1 MADSLHRSYSVIDRS
16 YVSIIKRDVRA
27 MAGRIGFSTGRMG
40 ELDIII
46 AELTSNLVKYAQAG
60 ELLVRDIPSRTNPG
74 IELIS
79 ADSGPGMVDPARMMT
94 DGLSTGGS
102 LGQGLGAI
110 RRLADLFQLYSLPG
124 RGTIGLVRV
133 FQKPLTSPVVAP
145 AAAAQ
150 ALLVSKVDQT
160 PCGDGFYCKL
170 TTSSLRLFLGDGLGH
185 GLPAHQ
191 AVEQATRTMAQQC
204 DNSPAAWLTAIH
216 RAAVGT
222 RGLVGTAAVFNFAS
236 RKWTVCGVGNIQT
249 QLCGGSYTKRYAAQN
264 GILGYNMPR
273 TLQEHTLP
281 YEPGQCLVMVSDGIQ
296 TRWNPARY
304 PNVSRCDPMVLA
316 AAIYKEYSR
325 QTDDMSVAVARI
337 H

>member
-1 MADSLHRSYSVIDRS
+1 MTDSLHRSYPVVDRS
-16 YVSIIKRDVRA
+16 YVSIIKRDVRVL
-27 MAGRIGFSTGRMG
+27 AGRLGFPVGRLD

-46 AELTSNLVKYAQAG
+46 AELISNLVKYARAG
-60 ELLVRDIPSRTNPG
+60 ELLVRAIPDVTNAG

-79 ADSGPGMVDPARMMT
+79 ADTGPGMVDTARMKT
-94 DGLSTGGS
+94 DGVSTGGS

-110 RRLADLFQLYSLPG
+110 GRLSDRFELYSLPG

-133 FQKPLTSPVVAP
+133 FLKPPPLVTP
-145 AAAAQ
+145 AATAG

-185 GLPAHQ
+185 GLPANH
-191 AVEQATRTMAQQC
+191 AVGQATRTMALQR
-204 DNSPAAWLTAIH
+204 DNSPSAWLTAIH
-216 RAAVGT
+216 RAAIGT
-222 RGLVGTAAVFNFAS
+222 RGLVGTAAVFDFVS
-236 RKWTVCGVGNIQT
+236 RKWTVCGVGNIRT
-249 QLCGGSYTKRYAAQN
+249 QLCGGSYTKSYAAQN

-273 TLQEHTLP
+273 TLQEYELP
-281 YEPGQCLVMVSDGIQ
+281 YEPGQCLVMASDGIQ

-304 PNVSRCDPMVLA
+304 PNVGRCDPMVLA
-316 AAIYKEYSR
+316 TAIYKEYGR
-325 QTDDMSVAVARI
+325 HTDDMAVAVARI

>member
-1 MADSLHRSYSVIDRS
+1 MTDSLHRSYSIVDRS

-27 MAGRIGFSTGRMG
+27 LAGSSGFSAGRMD

-60 ELLVRDIPSRTNPG
+60 ELLVRAIPDPANPG

-79 ADSGPGMVDPARMMT
+79 ADSGPGMTDTARMMV
-94 DGLSTGGS
+94 DGVSTGGS
-102 LGQGLGAI
+102 LGQGLGAVG
-110 RRLADLFQLYSLPG
+110 RLADVFQVYSLPG
-124 RGTIGLVRV
+124 RGTVGLVRV
-133 FQKPLTSPVVAP
+133 FRKPPTPPTITP
-145 AAAAQ
+145 AATAH

-170 TTSSLRLFLGDGLGH
+170 TTTSLRMFLGDGLGH
-185 GLPAHQ
+185 GPPAHQ
-191 AVEQATRTMAQQC
+191 AVRLATQTMAQQR

-222 RGLVGTAAVFNFAS
+222 RGLVGTAAVFIFAS
-236 RKWTVCGVGNIQT
+236 RKWTVCGVGNIRT
-249 QLCGGSYTKRYAAQN
+249 QLCGQSYTKSYVAQN

-273 TLQEHTLP
+273 TLQEHELP
-281 YEPGQCLVMVSDGIQ
+281 YEPGQCLVMASDGIQ

-304 PNVSRCDPMVLA
+304 PNVSRYDPMILA
-316 AAIYKEYSR
+316 TAIYKEHGR

>member
-1 MADSLHRSYSVIDRS
+1 MANSLHRSYPVVDRS

-27 MAGRIGFSTGRMG
+27 LAGGLGFSSARLS

-60 ELLVRDIPSRTNPG
+60 ELLVRVIPNPVNAG

-79 ADSGPGMVDPARMMT
+79 ADSGPGMVDPARMMI
-94 DGLSTGGS
+94 DGMSTGGS

-110 RRLADLFQLYSLPG
+110 GRLADLFQLYSLPG

-133 FQKPLTSPVVAP
+133 FPVPPKRLLVAP
-145 AAAAQ
+145 AATAQ
-150 ALLVSKVDQT
+150 ALLVSKVDQM

-170 TTSSLRLFLGDGLGH
+170 TTTSLRMFLGDGLGH

-191 AVEQATRTMAQQC
+191 AVRQAIQAMAQQR
-204 DNSPAAWLTAIH
+204 DDSPAAWLTAIH
-216 RAAVGT
+216 RAAIGT
-222 RGLVGTAAVFNFAS
+222 RGLVGTAAVFNFAT
-236 RKWTVCGVGNIQT
+236 RKWMLCGVGNIRT
-249 QLCGGSYTKRYAAQN
+249 QLCGGSYIKSYAAQN

-273 TLQEHTLP
+273 VLQEHELP
-281 YEPGQCLVMVSDGIQ
+281 YEPGQCLVMASDGIQ
-296 TRWNPARY
+296 TRWNPTRY
-304 PNVSRCDPMVLA
+304 PNAGRYDPMVLA
-316 AAIYKEYSR
+316 AAIYKEYGR

-337 H
+337 Y

>member
-1 MADSLHRSYSVIDRS
+1 MTDSLHRSYPVADRS

-27 MAGRIGFSTGRMG
+27 LAGNLGFSAGRMG

-46 AELTSNLVKYAQAG
+46 AELTTNLVKYARAG
-60 ELLVRDIPSRTNPG
+60 ELLVRAVPSPTNAG

-133 FQKPLTSPVVAP
+133 FLKPPVPPAVTPVAT
-145 AAAAQ
+145 AQ

-170 TTSSLRLFLGDGLGH
+170 TTNSLRMFLGDGLGH
-185 GLPAHQ
+185 GPPAHQ
-191 AVEQATRTMAQQC
+191 AVVQATRTMTQQR

-222 RGLVGTAAVFNFAS
+222 RGLVGTAAVFNFNS
-236 RKWTVCGVGNIQT
+236 RKWTVCGVGNIRT
-249 QLCGGSYTKRYAAQN
+249 QLCGGSYTKSYTAQN
-264 GILGYNMPR
+264 GILGYSMPR
-273 TLQEHTLP
+273 LLQEHTLP
-281 YEPGQCLVMVSDGIQ
+281 YEPGQCLVMASDGIQ

-304 PNVSRCDPMVLA
+304 PNVSRYDPMVLA
-316 AAIYKEYSR
+316 AAIYKEYGR

-337 H
+337 N

>member
-1 MADSLHRSYSVIDRS
+1 MADFLHRSYPVIDRS

-27 MAGRIGFSTGRMG
+27 LAVSLRFSSGRLS

-60 ELLVRDIPSRTNPG
+60 ELLVRVIPNAVNAG

-79 ADSGPGMVDPARMMT
+79 ADSGPGMVDTARMKI
-94 DGLSTGGS
+94 DGVSTGGS

-110 RRLADLFQLYSLPG
+110 GRLADLFQLYSLPG

-133 FQKPLTSPVVAP
+133 FPAPPQPPLVAP
-145 AAAAQ
+145 AATAQ
-150 ALLVSKVDQT
+150 ALLVSKVDQI

-170 TTSSLRLFLGDGLGH
+170 TTNSLRIFLGDGLGH

-191 AVEQATRTMAQQC
+191 AVRQATQAMAQQR

-216 RAAVGT
+216 RAAIGT
-222 RGLVGTAAVFNFAS
+222 RGLVGTAAVFNFAT
-236 RKWTVCGVGNIQT
+236 RKWTLCGVGNIQT
-249 QLCGGSYTKRYAAQN
+249 QLCGGSYTKSYAAQN

-273 TLQEHTLP
+273 LLREYDLP
-281 YEPGQCLVMVSDGIQ
+281 YEPGQCLVMASDGIQ

-304 PNVSRCDPMVLA
+304 PNMSRYDPMVLA
-316 AAIYKEYSR
+316 AAIYKEHGR

-337 H
+337 Y